1 MEKLAG
7 GPGVVFVV
15 ALAVD
20 DCAVDELLLSSVG
33 DVESLDTRS
42 LEISTV
48 LVRCG
53 PGLDS
58 PAQTRIWSFLKS
70 VGDSSGKFL
79 FSISII

>member
-1 MEKLAG
+1 MSLEKLAG

-20 DCAVDELLLSSVG
+20 DWAVDELLLSSAG

-48 LVRCG
+48 LVR
-53 PGLDS
+53 
-58 PAQTRIWSFLKS
+58 
-70 VGDSSGKFL
+70 
-79 FSISII
+79 

>member
-1 MEKLAG
+1 MSLEKLAG

-20 DCAVDELLLSSVG
+20 DAVDELLLSSAG

-48 LVRCG
+48 LVR
-53 PGLDS
+53 
-58 PAQTRIWSFLKS
+58 
-70 VGDSSGKFL
+70 
-79 FSISII
+79 

>member
-1 MEKLAG
+1 MPVRSRSLEKLAG

-20 DCAVDELLLSSVG
+20 DCAVDELLLSSAG

-48 LVRCG
+48 LIR
-53 PGLDS
+53 
-58 PAQTRIWSFLKS
+58 
-70 VGDSSGKFL
+70 
-79 FSISII
+79 